1 MRAPRSLQGR
11 LGLWLGVAL
20 TLLWLLAASVTALIA
35 RSEIEEVFDAALQE
49 TAQRILPLAVVDILN
64 REEAGISQRLAAIR
78 EHDEFFTYIVRDDQG
93 RILLQSHAA
102 DPAVFPPWD
111 GPGFRQTATH
121 RLYGDAALLNVA

>member
-20 TLLWLLAASVTALIA
+20 TVLWVLAASVTALIA
-35 RSEIEEVFDAALQE
+35 RSEIEEVFDSALQE

-93 RILLQSHAA
+93 RLCCTNRLLIGLPLSPDRFILRPL
-102 DPAVFPPWD
+102 
-111 GPGFRQTATH
+111 
-121 RLYGDAALLNVA
+121 